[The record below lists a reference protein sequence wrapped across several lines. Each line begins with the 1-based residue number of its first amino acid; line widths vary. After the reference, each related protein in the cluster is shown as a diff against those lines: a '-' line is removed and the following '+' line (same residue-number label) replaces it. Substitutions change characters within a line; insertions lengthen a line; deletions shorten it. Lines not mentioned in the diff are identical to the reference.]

1 MFSDFFLHAY
11 VLCIIILTKN
21 SEIER
26 NFNLVRFSSFF
37 ETPRLRFRKKTEKL
51 KVLEILNSER
61 SVWVRGAGF

>member
-11 VLCIIILTKN
+11 VLCIIILTKI
-21 SEIER
+21 SEIVR
-26 NFNLVRFSSFF
+26 NFTPVRFSFFF
-37 ETPRLRFRKKTEKL
+37 ETPRLRFRKIEKL